1 MLDSKKLKLLVRE
14 KEAFLNSLE
23 EFDRSHQLRKINYKE
38 RVNFTIDENLMILF
52 RKYCNNTGMS
62 MSKIVEECIKSKIKD
77 M

>member
-62 MSKIVEECIKSKIKD
+62 MSKVVEECIKSKLKD